1 MSQNE
6 KTENREFTPEQ
17 TAAQTRA
24 AEEDVIAGMKEMDK
38 PYAASE
44 SEQNQAFGGDLLKG
58 LVEAA
63 KFQNTE
69 FKNIEIVRGGV
80 TYFSFRIRPLTERE
94 YEQCKKKATKYV
106 RNKQLGIKMPEDTN
120 GVLYRSLLIYTATDA
135 EDRKKTWDNRQLWSA
150 LEDMGKEVLTATDA
164 IDAVLMPGEKAAIV
178 EQIDLISGFHNENL
192 EEVVKN

>member
-6 KTENREFTPEQ
+6 KAESREFTPEQ

-24 AEEDVIAGMKEMDK
+24 AEKDIIAGMKEMDK
-38 PYAASE
+38 PFAE
-44 SEQNQAFGGDLLKG
+44 SEAEQEAFGGDILKG
-58 LVEAA
+58 MIEAA
-63 KFQNTE
+63 KFQKTE
-69 FKNIEIVRGGV
+69 SKNIEVVRGGV
-80 TYFSFRIRPLTERE
+80 TYFKFRIRPLTEQE

-135 EDRKKTWDNRQLWSA
+135 EDRKKTWDNRQLWTA
-150 LEDMGKEVLTATDA
+150 LEGAGKEVLTATDA

-178 EQIDLISGFHNENL
+178 EQIDLISGFQNDNL
-192 EEVVKN
+192 EEVTKN